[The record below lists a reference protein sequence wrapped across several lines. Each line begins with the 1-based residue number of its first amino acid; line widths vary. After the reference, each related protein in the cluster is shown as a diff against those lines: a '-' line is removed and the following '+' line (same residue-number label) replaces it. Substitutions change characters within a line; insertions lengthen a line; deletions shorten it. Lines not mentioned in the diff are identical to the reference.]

1 MDHINPL
8 MSHRVHLPPSAHTT
22 FVANGFVVCSF
33 LPRPLES
40 DADALKVP
48 FYHQNID
55 YDEVIFYHEGDFF
68 SRDHMEKGSVT
79 LHPRGINHGP
89 HPKALMNQ
97 NSKKRTDEIAVMVD
111 TVRSLRI
118 SAEAKNLELSDY
130 WKSWTKKA

>member
-1 MDHINPL
+1 
-8 MSHRVHLPPSAHTT
+8 
-22 FVANGFVVCSF
+22 
-33 LPRPLES
+33 
-40 DADALKVP
+40 
-48 FYHQNID
+48 
-55 YDEVIFYHEGDFF
+55 
-68 SRDHMEKGSVT
+68 MEKGSVT

-118 SAEAKNLELSDY
+118 SADAKNLELSDY